1 MIYLARKWDEQRAK
15 DMITETIKWWKA
27 SNMDNIH
34 KEDWSSYEK
43 DYPIYLDGVDK
54 NGQPIF
60 AYAIG
65 EWDLRQAVVQGR
77 LKGVIRWMFK
87 RRDEIHAKVRELQRQ
102 GQINGTQ
109 WNLVVNLDKFN
120 SKQHLCAQ
128 CLRLYTDWVT
138 TLEAHYPSSQDK
150 IFVINSPSTFQVV
163 MNLIRPL
170 LTPSTRNAIKILGTN
185 MNEWS
190 NTLFAEIARDQLP
203 EGFGGTRNY
212 TLHF

>member
-1 MIYLARKWDEQRAK
+1 MASTKTDNQVSNLDSEVCANLLIY
-15 DMITETIKWWKA
+15 IISIK
-27 SNMDNIH
+27 S
-34 KEDWSSYEK
+34 
-43 DYPIYLDGVDK
+43 V
-54 NGQPIF
+54 F

-150 IFVINSPSTFQVV
+150 IFVINC
-163 MNLIRPL
+163 
-170 LTPSTRNAIKILGTN
+170 
-185 MNEWS
+185 E
-190 NTLFAEIARDQLP
+190 
-203 EGFGGTRNY
+203 
-212 TLHF
+212 